1 VLIAIL
7 SAVVVLVVLFLVA
20 DNFARQYATHYI
32 REKVAS
38 SLGLASDAPVTV
50 KLSSGSI
57 LLQAATGHINSVTI
71 TIDPL
76 TLNGLSGSAT
86 LTGHDVPLSRT
97 QPVTSLD
104 AVVRIPAATVRA
116 AIAKLPGLAQYDPKV
131 TISGDHADVTAS
143 IAILGFT
150 QSLGITLTRFARPL
164 DRSDHLR
171 WREHLH
177 RAACPLCPES
187 RRGAVDRCLAL
198 HRGPAAQIPGS
209 YRRGVQ
215 GPDPRLDVHRRRD
228 RIEFRVSR
236 RKGDL
241 PGLAFGRPISLTG
254 LTGSN
259 PRVFSCRS

>member
-1 VLIAIL
+1 VL
-7 SAVVVLVVLFLVA
+7 SSCWSCC
-20 DNFARQYATHYI
+20 QYATHYI

-150 QSLGITLTRFARPL
+150 QSLGITLTPK
-164 DRSDHLR
+164 
-171 WREHLH
+171 
-177 RAACPLCPES
+177 
-187 RRGAVDRCLAL
+187 VTN
-198 HRGPAAQIPGS
+198 GS
-209 YRRGVQ
+209 
-215 GPDPRLDVHRRRD
+215 
-228 RIEFRVSR
+228 
-236 RKGDL
+236 
-241 PGLAFGRPISLTG
+241 PGLSIEAITFDGASISTAQLAHYVPSLGGVLSTGVSLCIADQLPKSLVLTG
-254 LTGSN
+254 VAFKGQTLVSTFTGDGTELNSASLGAKGTC
-259 PRVFSCRS
+259 PD